1 MALEAKLSLRTAQ
14 RLVMSAALQQ
24 AIKLLPLSRLEL
36 VEKIQQ
42 ELLENPF
49 LEEATTTE
57 ESDNDLSQKETS
69 ETPLDDGR
77 QDFEADWE
85 VHLQEEGSY
94 ENFPTENGREVP
106 SLESTVSNETSL
118 TDYLLWQL
126 SLSIQSNLGK
136 QIGNYLIGNID
147 ENGYLTCQTEEVSEI
162 FGVPCAEV
170 EETLEIIQGFDPV
183 GVGARN
189 LRECLLIQLRQL
201 GMDDSLASC
210 IVRHHLEQI
219 EERHF
224 KRIAKTLRAPIED
237 VLAAIR
243 FIRELDP
250 RPGNRYVSNRIEYIV
265 PDVYVVKVG
274 DDYQVMLNDDDVPK
288 LNINAQYQRLLRRNN
303 GLQEDAKDYLEEK
316 FRSAVWLVKGIEQ
329 RRQTL
334 MKVSKSLCLFQRDF
348 LDKGLA
354 YLNPLVLKD
363 VADDIGMHES
373 TVSRVTTN
381 KYIHTPQGVFELK
394 FFFHS
399 GLKSFEGDAMSSVIV
414 KDTIRKMVGAEDAR
428 KPLTDQQLVTML
440 GNKNINIARRTVAK
454 YRQELHIPPASRRR
468 RLFDA

>member
-1 MALEAKLSLRTAQ
+1 MT
-14 RLVMSAALQQ
+14 AALQQ

-49 LEEATTTE
+49 LEEVPTTE
-57 ESDNDLSQKETS
+57 ESDSELAQKETI

-77 QDFEADWE
+77 QDFETDWE
-85 VHLQEEGSY
+85 VYLQEEGSY
-94 ENFPTENGREVP
+94 ENFPAENGREVP
-106 SLESTVSNETSL
+106 SLESTLSNETSL
-118 TDYLLWQL
+118 TDHLLWQL
-126 SLSIQSNLGK
+126 SLSGQSALEK
-136 QIGNYLIGNID
+136 QIGVYLIGNID
-147 ENGYLTCQTEEVSEI
+147 ENGYLNCQTGEVSEI
-162 FGVPCAEV
+162 FAVPCVEV
-170 EETLEIIQGFDPV
+170 EDVLAIIQGFDPA
-183 GVGARN
+183 GVGARD

-201 GMDDSLASC
+201 DMDDSLASC
-210 IVRHHLEQI
+210 IIRHHLDEI
-219 EERHF
+219 DDRHF
-224 KRIAKTLRAPIED
+224 KKIARSLDAALED
-237 VLAAIR
+237 VLAAVR
-243 FIRELDP
+243 VIRELDP
-250 RPGNRYVSNRIEYIV
+250 KPGNRYVSSRVEYIV

-274 DDYQVMLNDDDVPK
+274 DAYQVMLNDDDVPK
-288 LNINAQYQRLLRRNN
+288 LNINAQYQRLLRRDN
-303 GLQEDAKDYLEEK
+303 GLQEDARNYLEEK
-316 FRSAVWLVKGIEQ
+316 FQSAVWLVKGIEQ

-334 MKVSKSLCLFQRDF
+334 MKVAESLCTFQQDF

-354 YLNPLVLKD
+354 YLNPLILKD

-381 KYIHTPQGVFELK
+381 KYVHTPQGVFELK

-399 GLKSFEGDAMSSVIV
+399 GLKSFEGDAMSSVSV

-428 KPLTDQQLVTML
+428 KPLTDQQLVAML
-440 GNKNINIARRTVAK
+440 EAKNVNIARRTVAK

>member
-14 RLVMSAALQQ
+14 RLVMTAALQQ

-36 VEKIQQ
+36 IERIQQ
-42 ELLENPF
+42 EMLENPF
-49 LEEATTTE
+49 LEEVAINE
-57 ESDNDLSQKETS
+57 ESDSDLAKTETV

-77 QDFEADWE
+77 QDFETDWE
-85 VHLQEEGSY
+85 VYLQEEGSY
-94 ENFPTENGREVP
+94 ENFPTENGRDVP
-106 SLESTVSNETSL
+106 SLESTISNETSL

-126 SLSIQSNLGK
+126 SLSVQSDLEK
-136 QIGNYLIGNID
+136 QIGLYLIGNID
-147 ENGYLTCQTEEVSEI
+147 ENGYLNCHTREVSEI
-162 FGVPCAEV
+162 FAVPCADVEAVLEV
-170 EETLEIIQGFDPV
+170 IQGFDPA
-183 GVGARN
+183 GIGARD

-201 GMDDSLASC
+201 DMDDSLAAC
-210 IVRHHLEQI
+210 IVRYHLDQI
-219 EERHF
+219 DERHF
-224 KRIAKTLRAPIED
+224 RKISKSLRAPLEE
-237 VLAAIR
+237 VLAAVR
-243 FIRELDP
+243 VIRELDP
-250 RPGNRYVSNRIEYIV
+250 KPGDRYASGRVEYIV

-274 DDYQVMLNDDDVPK
+274 DDYQVLLNDDGVPK
-288 LNINAQYQRLLRRNN
+288 LNINAQYQRLLRRDN

-334 MKVSKSLCLFQRDF
+334 MKVSKSLCMFQRDF

-354 YLNPLVLKD
+354 HLNPLVLKD

-399 GLKSFEGDAMSSVIV
+399 GLKSFEGDAMSSVSV
-414 KDTIRKMVGAEDAR
+414 KDTIRKIVGAEDVR
-428 KPLTDQQLVTML
+428 KPLTDQQLVAML
-440 GNKNINIARRTVAK
+440 ENKNISIARRTVAK

-468 RLFDA
+468 RFFDV